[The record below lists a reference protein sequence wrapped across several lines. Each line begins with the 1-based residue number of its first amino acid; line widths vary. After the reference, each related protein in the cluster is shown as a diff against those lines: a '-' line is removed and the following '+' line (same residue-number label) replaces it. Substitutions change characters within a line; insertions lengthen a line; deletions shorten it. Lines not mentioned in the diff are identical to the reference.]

1 MKLTQLFS
9 GEARTDAPARAAQ
22 PTPAQAEQMSR
33 QIRSLVPGQTISG
46 EIIARN
52 GNEVQIR
59 LSEDM
64 VLNARVDRNLNIE
77 IGKNMTFEVKNN
89 GSALTLSPLFTNV
102 STDVNVLKALDMAG
116 LPVNRTSVDM
126 TEQLMAAG
134 LPVNKSTLQQIFRE
148 INNFPQGTVSDIINL
163 HKLQMPVNETNVN
176 QMAAYRNMNHQLV
189 GGMETILG
197 ELPEVFDSMM
207 EQGDMPGA
215 VRLYQEVLQ
224 LVRGEIGNLPSGEEA
239 MPMPGTVPG
248 TGAETSAQG
257 QVIVLSDIAQGMPEA
272 EILQMAGLQGS
283 PEAAEEAGSTYGA
296 ESARG
301 FGLLEEGGLAQGA
314 AGGAQNLSG
323 LQAPETGQGAES
335 LTNSLRAEVAREV
348 LGLLDNLN
356 LSPQEAS
363 DMSAR
368 ILQFAQGQTGTAQLF
383 ADISTLAQM
392 ARTSSGAMHAL
403 GKLLSGGNFKALL
416 TGTLRNGWTL
426 DPREVA
432 EPGRVEELYNR
443 LNRQIK
449 GLAQALENAGQTEST
464 AFRAVSSMSQNVD
477 FLQQL
482 NQMYAYVQLPLR
494 LQQRDAHGDLY
505 VYSNKKNLASKDGNV
520 SALLHLDMDHLGPV
534 DVYVAMQ
541 NTKVS
546 TKFYLRDDEMI
557 DFMASHMDILT
568 ERLKKRGYDC
578 TYAMA
583 VREEAKEETTKGGLE
598 PILRQEKGVVM
609 SRYAFDVRT

>member
-9 GEARTDAPARAAQ
+9 GEARTDAPVRGSQ
-22 PTPAQAEQMSR
+22 PMPAQAEQMSR

-46 EIIARN
+46 EIISRN

-134 LPVNKSTLQQIFRE
+134 MPVNKSTLQQIFRE
-148 INNFPQGTVSDIINL
+148 INSFPQGTVSDIINL
-163 HKLQMPVNETNVN
+163 HKLQLPVNEANVS
-176 QMAAYRNMNHQLV
+176 QMASYRNLNHQLV

-197 ELPEVFDSMM
+197 ELPEVFDAMM
-207 EQGDMPGA
+207 DQGDMAGA

-239 MPMPGTVPG
+239 LPLPGTASAAG
-248 TGAETSAQG
+248 GEAAQG
-257 QVIVLSDIAQGMPEA
+257 QVIVLSDIVGEA
-272 EILQMAGLQGS
+272 LESEALQGGGS
-283 PEAAEEAGSTYGA
+283 NAAGDAGAAYGP

-301 FGLLEEGGLAQGA
+301 FGLLEDGGLAQGTAA
-314 AGGAQNLSG
+314 AGEAQDSSQI
-323 LQAPETGQGAES
+323 QAAQTGQAAQAAGD
-335 LTNSLRAEVAREV
+335 SLRAAVARE
-348 LGLLDNLN
+348 LLSLLDNLR
-356 LSPQEAS
+356 LPPQEAS
-363 DMSAR
+363 DVAAR
-368 ILQFAQGQTGTAQLF
+368 IQQFAQGQTGTAQLF
-383 ADISTLAQM
+383 ADISMLAE
-392 ARTSSGAMHAL
+392 ASRTSSGAMRAL
-403 GKLLSGGNFKALL
+403 GKLFSGGNFKALL

-443 LNRQIK
+443 LNRQLK
-449 GLAQALENAGQTEST
+449 GLTQALENAGQTEST

-505 VYSNKKNLASKDGNV
+505 VYSNKKNLAGKDGNV
-520 SALLHLDMDHLGPV
+520 SALLHLDMAHLGPV

-578 TYAMA
+578 SYDMA
-583 VREEAKEETTKGGLE
+583 VREEAKDEATKGGLE

-609 SRYAFDVRT
+609 TRYAFDVRT